1 MLAFLYSLVLT
12 NGAINLD
19 VTPTWT
25 IEVNVVQIILIDYLI
40 GTHIF
45 LPCIKS
51 NKPLI
56 GFQISTKII
65 SVISLKKG
73 HRVLK
78 CFVVIGFRKVKILKK
93 ALKPHQWG
101 YNDTIQ
107 I

>member
-12 NGAINLD
+12 KGTINLD
-19 VTPTWT
+19 VTPTNI
-25 IEVNVVQIILIDYLI
+25 IEVNVVQIILKDYLI

-56 GFQISTKII
+56 GFQISTEII

-73 HRVLK
+73 HRVK
-78 CFVVIGFRKVKILKK
+78 CFVVIGLRKVKI
-93 ALKPHQWG
+93 
-101 YNDTIQ
+101 
-107 I
+107 